1 MADILSPLPGIF
13 YRSPSPDKPPYVK
26 PGDTITVGQTI
37 GIVEIMKQFSEV
49 KSDVAGTLV
58 SFTIEDT
65 DTVDPGDVIA
75 TITEV

>member
-13 YRSPSPDKPPYVK
+13 YRSPSPDTPPYVK

-65 DTVDPGDVIA
+65 DTVDPGVVIA

>member
-1 MADILSPLPGIF
+1 VADILSPLPGIF
-13 YRSPSPDKPPYVK
+13 YRSPSPDQPPYVK
-26 PGDTITVGQTI
+26 PGDTIIVGQTI

-65 DTVDPGDVIA
+65 GTVDPGDVIA

>member
-13 YRSPSPDKPPYVK
+13 YRSPSPDKPPYAK

-49 KSDVAGTLV
+49 RSEVAGTLV
-58 SFTIEDT
+58 SFSIEDT
-65 DTVDPGDVIA
+65 GTVDPGDVIA
-75 TITEV
+75 TITEE

>member
-13 YRSPSPDKPPYVK
+13 YRSPSPDTPPYVK
-26 PGDTITVGQTI
+26 PGDTITMGQTI

-58 SFTIEDT
+58 SFSIEDT
-65 DTVDPGDVIA
+65 GTVYPGDVIA

>member
-13 YRSPSPDKPPYVK
+13 YRSPSPDTPPFVN
-26 PGDTITVGQTI
+26 PGDAITVGQII

-49 KSDVAGTLV
+49 RSDVAGTLV

-65 DTVDPGDVIA
+65 GTVDPGDVIA
-75 TITEV
+75 TIDEV